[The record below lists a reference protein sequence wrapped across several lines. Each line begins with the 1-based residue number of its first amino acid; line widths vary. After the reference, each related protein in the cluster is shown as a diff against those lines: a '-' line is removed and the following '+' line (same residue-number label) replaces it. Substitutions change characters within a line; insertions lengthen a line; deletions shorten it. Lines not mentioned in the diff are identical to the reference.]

1 MSKPITSFEG
11 FIRRILIIVFWVAL
25 VAIVVIVPVYYA
37 LYATFGFQVCFPSAA
52 SSPPGTSFFSLAPS
66 QTSCYDPFTLATTK
80 PLEAMS
86 GTLNL
91 LTYDPFRTLFAL
103 TVFPGF
109 SFVAVYGT
117 IFMGWVERKF
127 TAKIQLRTGPMKAG
141 MIEGILQN
149 VADFFKLAFK
159 EMIIPDGVDKAT
171 FVAVP
176 FALMAVA
183 GALVAL
189 VPLSPTS
196 YIANPSVGAV
206 LVFAILGFT
215 PLVVLLAGWASN
227 SKYPFLSGLRAL
239 HQLVAYEIPMILSL
253 VGVVILSGDLNL
265 MAVVN
270 AQSSLWYIVLQP
282 LAAIVFYIGALAEL
296 ERIPFDIPEADSELV
311 AGWQTE
317 YSSMLF
323 GSFQLAN
330 FTRMYVMAGLFTTFF
345 LGGWLGPSPVPPEV
359 WFILKVTIVSILL
372 MLPRSIMPRLRIDM
386 LLRAGWVKLLALSF
400 ANIFITMVIVSLGLV
415 K

>member
-1 MSKPITSFEG
+1 LSKPITTFEG
-11 FIRRILIIVFWVAL
+11 FIRRILTVIFWVAL
-25 VAIVVIVPVYYA
+25 LAVVVFVPIYYA
-37 LYATFGFQVCFPSAA
+37 LEAVFRFQLCFPGATPSAPA
-52 SSPPGTSFFSLAPS
+52 M
-66 QTSCYDPFTLATTK
+66 CYDPLALMTTK
-80 PLEAMS
+80 PLDALS
-86 GTLNL
+86 GTMNL
-91 LTYDPFRTLFAL
+91 LATEPFHTLFAL

-127 TAKIQLRTGPMKAG
+127 TAKIQLRTGPMNAG
-141 MIEGILQN
+141 KVEGILQN

-159 EMIIPDGVDKAT
+159 EIIVPNGVDRAT
-171 FVAVP
+171 FLAIP

-189 VPLSPTS
+189 VPLSPTT

-227 SKYPFLSGLRAL
+227 SKYPFLGGLRAL

-253 VGVVILSGDLNL
+253 VGAVVLSGSLSL
-265 MAVVN
+265 MNIVN
-270 AQSSLWYIVLQP
+270 AQGSVWYIVLQP

-296 ERIPFDIPEADSELV
+296 ERIPFDIPEAESELV

-317 YSSMLF
+317 YTSMLF
-323 GSFQLAN
+323 GTFQLAN

-345 LGGWLGPSPVPPEV
+345 LGGWLGPAPVPPEV
-359 WFILKVTIVSILL
+359 WFILKVTVVMILL

-400 ANIFITMVIVSLGLV
+400 ANIFITMIIVSLGVV

>member
-1 MSKPITSFEG
+1 MSKPITTFED
-11 FIRRILIIVFWVAL
+11 FIKRLLIVVFWVAL
-25 VAIVVIVPVYYA
+25 LSVVLVVPIYYLLDGIFHFPTDYIRLAINPN
-37 LYATFGFQVCFPSAA
+37 
-52 SSPPGTSFFSLAPS
+52 LAIS
-66 QTSCYDPFTLATTK
+66 YTLGMLSTEPFK
-80 PLEAMS
+80 
-86 GTLNL
+86 
-91 LTYDPFRTLFAL
+91 TLFAL

-127 TAKIQLRTGPMKAG
+127 TAKIQLRTGPMNAG
-141 MIEGILQN
+141 RVEGILQN
-149 VADFFKLAFK
+149 IADFFKLAFK
-159 EMIIPDGVDKAT
+159 EIVIPNGVDRAT
-171 FVAVP
+171 FLAVP

-189 VPLSPTS
+189 VPLSPTT

-227 SKYPFLSGLRAL
+227 SKYPFLGGLRAL

-253 VGVVILSGDLNL
+253 VGAVVLAGSLNL
-265 MAVVN
+265 MDIVK
-270 AQSSLWYIVLQP
+270 AQTGIWYIVP
-282 LAAIVFYIGALAEL
+282 EFLAAIVFYIGALAEL

-317 YSSMLF
+317 YTSMLF
-323 GSFQLAN
+323 GTFQLAN
-330 FTRMYVMAGLFTTFF
+330 FSRMYIMAGLFTTFF

-359 WFILKVTIVSILL
+359 WFILKTTVVMLLL

-386 LLRAGWVKLLALSF
+386 LLRAGWVKLLAISF
-400 ANIFITMVIVSLGLV
+400 ANIFLTMVIVSLGLV
-415 K
+415 H

>member
-1 MSKPITSFEG
+1 MSKPITTFEG
-11 FIRRILIIVFWVAL
+11 FIRRILVIIFWVAL
-25 VAIVVIVPVYYA
+25 LSVVVIVPIYYA
-37 LYATFGFQVCFPSAA
+37 LEAVFRFQLCFPGGTPSAPA
-52 SSPPGTSFFSLAPS
+52 K
-66 QTSCYDPFTLATTK
+66 CYDPFTLMTTK
-80 PLEAMS
+80 PLDALS

-91 LTYDPFRTLFAL
+91 LGTEPFHTLFAL

-127 TAKIQLRTGPMKAG
+127 TAKIQLRTGPMNAG
-141 MIEGILQN
+141 RVEGILQN

-159 EMIIPDGVDKAT
+159 EIIVPNGVDRAT
-171 FVAVP
+171 FLAIP

-189 VPLSPTS
+189 VPLSPTT

-227 SKYPFLSGLRAL
+227 SKYPFLGGLRAL

-253 VGVVILSGDLNL
+253 VGAVVLSGSLNL
-265 MAVVN
+265 MGIVN
-270 AQSSLWYIVLQP
+270 AQGSVWYIVLQP

-311 AGWQTE
+311 SGWQTE
-317 YSSMLF
+317 YTSMLF
-323 GSFQLAN
+323 GTFQLAN
-330 FTRMYVMAGLFTTFF
+330 FSRMYIMAGLFTTFF
-345 LGGWLGPSPVPPEV
+345 LGGWLGPAPVPPEV
-359 WFILKVTIVSILL
+359 WFILKVTVVMILL

-400 ANIFITMVIVSLGLV
+400 ANIFITMVIVSLGVV

>member
-1 MSKPITSFEG
+1 MSKPITTFEG
-11 FIRRILIIVFWVAL
+11 FIRRILTVIFWVAL
-25 VAIVVIVPVYYA
+25 LSVVIIVPIYYA
-37 LYATFGFQVCFPSAA
+37 LDAVFHFPQDI
-52 SSPPGTSFFSLAPS
+52 LA
-66 QTSCYDPFTLATTK
+66 LMIVK
-80 PLEAMS
+80 PNVFL
-86 GTLNL
+86 TDQLNL
-91 LTYDPFRTLFAL
+91 LSTEPFHTLFAL

-117 IFMGWVERKF
+117 ILMGWVERKF
-127 TAKIQLRTGPMKAG
+127 TAKIQLRTGPMNAG
-141 MIEGILQN
+141 KVEGILQN

-159 EMIIPDGVDKAT
+159 EIVVPNGVDRTT
-171 FVAVP
+171 FIAIP

-189 VPLSPTS
+189 VPLSPTT

-227 SKYPFLSGLRAL
+227 SKYPFLGGLRAL

-253 VGVVILSGDLNL
+253 VGAVVLSGSLNL
-265 MAVVN
+265 MGIVN
-270 AQSSLWYIVLQP
+270 AQGSVWYIVLQP
-282 LAAIVFYIGALAEL
+282 LAAIVFYICALAEL

-317 YSSMLF
+317 YTSMLF
-323 GSFQLAN
+323 GTFQLAN
-330 FTRMYVMAGLFTTFF
+330 FSRMYVMAGLFTTFF
-345 LGGWLGPSPVPPEV
+345 LGGWLGPAPVPPEV
-359 WFILKVTIVSILL
+359 WFIVKTTVVMILL

-400 ANIFITMVIVSLGLV
+400 ANIFLTMIIVSLGLV

>member
-1 MSKPITSFEG
+1 MSKPITTFED
-11 FIRRILIIVFWVAL
+11 FVKRILIVVFFVAL
-25 VAIVVIVPVYYA
+25 LSVVVIIPVYY
-37 LYATFGFQVCFPSAA
+37 LLDYYLHFPVDYIHIAIN
-52 SSPPGTSFFSLAPS
+52 PNLAIAFTMNMLS
-66 QTSCYDPFTLATTK
+66 TEPFK
-80 PLEAMS
+80 
-86 GTLNL
+86 
-91 LTYDPFRTLFAL
+91 TLFAL

-117 IFMGWVERKF
+117 IFMGWVERKM
-127 TAKIQLRTGPMKAG
+127 TAKIQLRTGPMYAG
-141 MIEGILQN
+141 RLEGILQN

-159 EMIIPDGVDKAT
+159 EIIIPNGVDKAT
-171 FVAVP
+171 FVAIP

-227 SKYPFLSGLRAL
+227 SKFPFLGGLRAL

-253 VGVVILSGDLNL
+253 VGAVVLAGSLNL
-265 MAVVN
+265 MDIVY
-270 AQSSLWYIVLQP
+270 AQTGLWYIVLQP
-282 LAAIVFYIGALAEL
+282 LAAIVFYIGSLAEL

-311 AGWQTE
+311 SGWQTE
-317 YSSMLF
+317 YTSMLF

-330 FTRMYVMAGLFTTFF
+330 FTRMYIMAGLFTTFF
-345 LGGWLGPSPVPPEV
+345 LGGWLGPAPVPPEV
-359 WFILKVTIVSILL
+359 WFILKVTIVMMLM

-386 LLRAGWVKLLALSF
+386 LLRAGWVKLLVLSF
-400 ANIFITMVIVSLGLV
+400 ANIFLTMVVVSLGV
-415 K
+415 VH

>member
-1 MSKPITSFEG
+1 MSKPITTFED
-11 FIRRILIIVFWVAL
+11 FIKRILIVIFWVVL
-25 VAIVVIVPVYYA
+25 LSVVLIVPIYYA
-37 LYATFGFQVCFPSAA
+37 LDAVFHFPIDIFA
-52 SSPPGTSFFSLAPS
+52 
-66 QTSCYDPFTLATTK
+66 LATVK
-80 PLEAMS
+80 PQQFLS
-86 GTLNL
+86 LQLSL
-91 LTYDPFRTLFAL
+91 LSTEPFRTLFAL

-117 IFMGWVERKF
+117 ILMGWVERKF
-127 TAKIQLRTGPMKAG
+127 TAKIQLRTGPMYAG
-141 MIEGILQN
+141 KVEGILQN
-149 VADFFKLAFK
+149 IADFFKLAFK
-159 EMIIPDGVDKAT
+159 EIVIPNGVDRAT
-171 FVAVP
+171 FLAVP

-189 VPLSPTS
+189 VPLSPTT

-227 SKYPFLSGLRAL
+227 SKYPFLGGLRAL
-239 HQLVAYEIPMILSL
+239 HQLVAYEIPLILSL
-253 VGVVILSGDLNL
+253 VGTVILSGSLNL
-265 MAVVN
+265 MGIVN
-270 AQSSLWYIVLQP
+270 AQNGLWYIVLQP
-282 LAAIVFYIGALAEL
+282 LAAIVFFIGALAEL

-317 YSSMLF
+317 YTSMLF
-323 GSFQLAN
+323 GTFQLAN
-330 FTRMYVMAGLFTTFF
+330 FSRMYIMAGLFTTFF
-345 LGGWLGPSPVPPEV
+345 LGGWLGPAPVPPEV
-359 WFILKVTIVSILL
+359 WFILKVTVVMLVM

-400 ANIFITMVIVSLGLV
+400 ANIFITMLIVSLGVV

>member
-1 MSKPITSFEG
+1 MSKPITTFED
-11 FIRRILIIVFWVAL
+11 FVRRILIVIFWAAL
-25 VAIVVIVPVYYA
+25 LSIVVIVPIYYA
-37 LYATFGFQVCFPSAA
+37 LDAIFHFPID
-52 SSPPGTSFFSLAPS
+52 FIHLAINPN
-66 QTSCYDPFTLATTK
+66 LAI
-80 PLEAMS
+80 PY
-86 GTLNL
+86 TLNML
-91 LTYDPFRTLFAL
+91 STEPFKTFFAL

-117 IFMGWVERKF
+117 IIMGWVERKF
-127 TAKIQLRTGPMKAG
+127 TAKIQLRTGPMNAG
-141 MIEGILQN
+141 KVEGILQN

-159 EMIIPDGVDKAT
+159 EIIIPNGVDRAT
-171 FVAVP
+171 FLAIP

-183 GALVAL
+183 GALIAL
-189 VPLSPTS
+189 VPLSPTT

-206 LVFAILGFT
+206 LIFAILGFT

-227 SKYPFLSGLRAL
+227 SKYPFLGGLRAL

-253 VGVVILSGDLNL
+253 VGAVILSGSLNL
-265 MAVVN
+265 MGIVN
-270 AQSSLWYIVLQP
+270 AQSSVWYIVLQP

-317 YSSMLF
+317 YTSMLF
-323 GSFQLAN
+323 GTFQLAN
-330 FTRMYVMAGLFTTFF
+330 FSRMYVMAGLFTTFF
-345 LGGWLGPSPVPPEV
+345 LGGWLGPAPVPPEV
-359 WFILKVTIVSILL
+359 WFIIKVTVVMLLL

-386 LLRAGWVKLLALSF
+386 LLRAGWVKLLALAF
-400 ANIFITMVIVSLGLV
+400 ANIFITMIIVSLGVV

>member
-1 MSKPITSFEG
+1 V
-11 FIRRILIIVFWVAL
+11 VFWVVL
-25 VAIVVIVPVYYA
+25 VSVVILVPIYYVLDAIFHFSTDVFA
-37 LYATFGFQVCFPSAA
+37 LAA
-52 SSPPGTSFFSLAPS
+52 V
-66 QTSCYDPFTLATTK
+66 K
-80 PLEAMS
+80 PNEFIADQ
-86 GTLNL
+86 LNL
-91 LTYDPFRTLFAL
+91 ISTEPFKTLFAL

-127 TAKIQLRTGPMKAG
+127 TAKIQLRTGPMNAG
-141 MIEGILQN
+141 RVEGILQN

-159 EMIIPDGVDKAT
+159 EMVIPSGVDRVT
-171 FVAVP
+171 FIAVP

-183 GALVAL
+183 GALIAL
-189 VPLSPTS
+189 VPLSPAT

-227 SKYPFLSGLRAL
+227 SKYPFLGGLRAL

-253 VGVVILSGDLNL
+253 VGAVVLSGSLNL
-265 MAVVN
+265 MGIVT
-270 AQSSLWYIVLQP
+270 AQSGVWYIVLQP
-282 LAAIVFYIGALAEL
+282 LGAIVFYIGALAEL

-317 YSSMLF
+317 YTSMLF
-323 GSFQLAN
+323 GTFQLAN
-330 FTRMYVMAGLFTTFF
+330 FSRMYVMAGLFTTFF
-345 LGGWLGPSPVPPEV
+345 LGGWLGPAPVPPEV
-359 WFILKVTIVSILL
+359 WFIAKVTVVMVLL

-386 LLRAGWVKLLALSF
+386 LIRAGWVKLLALAF
-400 ANIFITMVIVSLGLV
+400 ANIFLTMVIVSLGVV